1 MWDSAQSGSNSQ
13 PTNPGTEIPAG
24 QIPGDQASAPEDK
37 KEEIVEPDYKS
48 FFEEGM
54 ASRRNEMNTI
64 EAKLADD
71 KVSREEKIT
80 LRERRLDL
88 REEMAKY
95 GNNKSP
101 SQAPDISFVPVEKQA
116 FLNETLSKVTDPS
129 DRAAI
134 IDFAKQLF
142 AGVGGAP
149 AKDTPNPANLDKSK
163 DGIAPGGTAVKL
175 SSANLLGVDVDKETV
190 DNTRAA
196 FWNFLGG
203 LK

>member
-24 QIPGDQASAPEDK
+24 QIPGDQASAPEAK

-54 ASRRNEMNTI
+54 ASRRNEMQTI
-64 EAKLADD
+64 EAKLADE

-80 LRERRLDL
+80 LRERRVEL

-95 GNNKSP
+95 GWDKSSP
-101 SQAPDISFVPVEKQA
+101 QTPDLSFVPAEKRS
-116 FLNETLSKVTDPS
+116 LLDSTLAKVTDPAE
-129 DRAAI
+129 RLAI
-134 IDFAKQLF
+134 IDFTKQLYE
-142 AGVGGAP
+142 GVSITAKEAAP
-149 AKDTPNPANLDKSK
+149 QPANLDRSK
-163 DGIAPGGTAVKL
+163 DGIAPGGSNVKL

>member
-13 PTNPGTEIPAG
+13 PTNPGTETPAG
-24 QIPGDQASAPEDK
+24 QNPGGQAPAPEAK
-37 KEEIVEPDYKS
+37 KETVEPDYKS
-48 FFEEGM
+48 FFEEAMQTRNNEM
-54 ASRRNEMNTI
+54 ASI

-71 KVSREEKIT
+71 KVSREEKLT
-80 LRERRLDL
+80 LRERRIEL
-88 REEMAKY
+88 REELAKY
-95 GNNKSP
+95 GWNKNSP
-101 SQAPDISFVPVEKQA
+101 QAPDISFLPADKQS
-116 FLNETLSKVTDPS
+116 FLNETLAKVADPGE
-129 DRAAI
+129 RAAI
-134 IDFAKQLF
+134 VDFAKQLF
-142 AGVGGAP
+142 GGTGGGWSQE
-149 AKDTPNPANLDKSK
+149 KPNPANLDKDK

>member
-1 MWDSAQSGSNSQ
+1 
-13 PTNPGTEIPAG
+13 
-24 QIPGDQASAPEDK
+24 
-37 KEEIVEPDYKS
+37 
-48 FFEEGM
+48 M
-54 ASRRNEMNTI
+54 ASRRNEMSTI

-71 KVSREEKIT
+71 KVSREEKIA

-95 GNNKSP
+95 GNNNSP
-101 SQAPDISFVPVEKQA
+101 SKAPDISFVPVEKQA

-142 AGVGGAP
+142 AGVGGGGS
-149 AKDTPNPANLDKSK
+149 KETPNPANLDKSK
-163 DGIAPGGTAVKL
+163 DGIAPGGTSVKL